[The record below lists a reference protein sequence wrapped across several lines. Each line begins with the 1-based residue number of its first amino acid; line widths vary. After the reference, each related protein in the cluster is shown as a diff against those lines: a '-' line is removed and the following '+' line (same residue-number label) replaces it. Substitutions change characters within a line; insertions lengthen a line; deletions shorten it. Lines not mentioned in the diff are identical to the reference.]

1 MKIVLALGSNL
12 GDRESNLD
20 QAISELEKII
30 EITHLSTLHETAP
43 VGGPKQGDYLN
54 AVLIGETQLDPH
66 ELLVLTSKIE
76 TKLGRVREV
85 RNGPRTVDID
95 LIVFGELQIKT
106 PDLELPHPRA
116 HEREF
121 VLAPWLEID
130 PDAQIPGRSSVAKI
144 LAELAVSE

>member
-20 QAISELEKII
+20 QAISELEKFI

-66 ELLVLTSKIE
+66 ELLALTSKIE

>member
-12 GDRESNLD
+12 GDRKSNID

-30 EITHLSTLHETAP
+30 EITHLSTMHETAP

-54 AVLIGETQLDPH
+54 SVLIGESELDPH
-66 ELLVLTSKIE
+66 ELLALTSKIE
-76 TKLGRVREV
+76 TKLGRVRDV

-95 LIVFGELQIKT
+95 LIVFGELRINT
-106 PDLELPHPRA
+106 PDLEIPHPRA

>member
-12 GDRESNLD
+12 GDRESNID

-54 AVLIGETQLDPH
+54 AVLIGETGLDPH
-66 ELLVLTSKIE
+66 ELLALTSKIE
-76 TKLGRVREV
+76 GKLGRVRGL

-95 LIVFGELQIKT
+95 LIVFGELQINT
-106 PDLELPHPRA
+106 PDLVLPHPRA

-121 VLAPWLEID
+121 VLVPWLEID
-130 PDAQIPGRSSVAKI
+130 ADAQIPGRSSVAKI

>member
-66 ELLVLTSKIE
+66 ELLALTSKIE
-76 TKLGRVREV
+76 TKLG
-85 RNGPRTVDID
+85 
-95 LIVFGELQIKT
+95 
-106 PDLELPHPRA
+106 
-116 HEREF
+116 
-121 VLAPWLEID
+121 
-130 PDAQIPGRSSVAKI
+130 AQNSGFKKI
-144 LAELAVSE
+144 TI

>member
-12 GDRESNLD
+12 GDRKSNID

-30 EITHLSTLHETAP
+30 EITHLSTMHETAP

-54 AVLIGETQLDPH
+54 SVLIGESELDPH
-66 ELLVLTSKIE
+66 ELLALTSKIE
-76 TKLGRVREV
+76 TKLGRVRDV

-95 LIVFGELQIKT
+95 LIVFGELRINT
-106 PDLELPHPRA
+106 PDLEIPHPRA

-121 VLAPWLEID
+121 VLVPWLEID

>member
-66 ELLVLTSKIE
+66 ELLALTSKIE

-95 LIVFGELQIKT
+95 LIVFGALQIKT

-130 PDAQIPGRSSVAKI
+130 PDARIPGRSSVAKI

>member
-1 MKIVLALGSNL
+1 MKVVLALGSNL
-12 GDRESNLD
+12 GNRESNIEL
-20 QAISELEKII
+20 AVSELEKII

-54 AVLIGETQLDPH
+54 AVLIGESELNPH
-66 ELLVLTSKIE
+66 ELLARTSEIE

-85 RNGPRTVDID
+85 RNGPRTIDID
-95 LIVFGELQIKT
+95 LIVFGELQINT

-130 PDAQIPGRSSVAKI
+130 PNAQIPGRSSVAKI

>member
-30 EITHLSTLHETAP
+30 EITNLSTLHETAP

-66 ELLVLTSKIE
+66 ELLALTSKIE

-121 VLAPWLEID
+121 VLAPWLDID

>member
-66 ELLVLTSKIE
+66 ELLALTSKIE

-95 LIVFGELQIKT
+95 LIVFGALQIKT

>member
-30 EITHLSTLHETAP
+30 EITHLSTLHDTAP

-66 ELLVLTSKIE
+66 ELLALTSKIE

>member
-66 ELLVLTSKIE
+66 ELLALTSKIE

-95 LIVFGELQIKT
+95 LIVFGELQIKA

>member
-1 MKIVLALGSNL
+1 MKVVLALGSNL
-12 GDRESNLD
+12 GNRESNIEL
-20 QAISELEKII
+20 AVSELEKII

-54 AVLIGETQLDPH
+54 AVLIGESELNPH
-66 ELLVLTSKIE
+66 ELLARTSEIE

-85 RNGPRTVDID
+85 RNGPRTIDID
-95 LIVFGELQIKT
+95 LIVFGELQINT

-130 PDAQIPGRSSVAKI
+130 PNAQIPGRSSVAKI
-144 LAELAVSE
+144 LAELAASE

>member
-66 ELLVLTSKIE
+66 ELLALTSKIE